1 MNKLSAQFAAAVAAT
16 LLLVP
21 AAYAQQTQRPGP
33 GGTAVPMQGGQ
44 GMPMQGGQ
52 GMPMQGGQGMPMQ
65 GGQGMPMRGGQ
76 GMSQSQKDMMQS
88 MAGATTPAGS
98 EAEKSMM
105 AAMEKMSQT
114 MRAVPMTGN
123 ADRDFVT
130 MMIPHHA
137 GAIDM
142 ARFELANG
150 KDPAMRKLA
159 EAIVSAQESEIS
171 EMQAWQKANPGTQ

>member
-1 MNKLSAQFAAAVAAT
+1 MNKFSAQFAVAVTAT

-21 AAYAQQTQRPGP
+21 AAHAQQTQRPGP
-33 GGTAVPMQGGQ
+33 GGQ

-52 GMPMQGGQGMPMQ
+52 GMQ
-65 GGQGMPMRGGQ
+65 
-76 GMSQSQKDMMQS
+76 MQS

-171 EMQAWQKANPGTQ
+171 EMQAWQKAHPGTP

>member
-1 MNKLSAQFAAAVAAT
+1 MHKHLKIMLRLATVAA
-16 LLLVP
+16 LASLVRP
-21 AAYAQQTQRPGP
+21 LAGYAQQAAPP
-33 GGTAVPMQGGQ
+33 TAAATPAPMTMPMQ
-44 GMPMQGGQ
+44 GMPMQG
-52 GMPMQGGQGMPMQ
+52 MPMHP
-65 GGQGMPMRGGQ
+65 
-76 GMSQSQKDMMQS
+76 

-114 MRAVPMTGN
+114 MGAVPMTGN
-123 ADRDFVT
+123 ADGDFVA

-171 EMQAWQKANPGTQ
+171 EMQAWQKANPGKP

>member
-1 MNKLSAQFAAAVAAT
+1 MNKLSAQFGAAVAAT
-16 LLLVP
+16 LLLIP
-21 AAYAQQTQRPGP
+21 AAHAQQTQRPGP
-33 GGTAVPMQGGQ
+33 GGTATPMPGM

-52 GMPMQGGQGMPMQ
+52 G
-65 GGQGMPMRGGQ
+65 
-76 GMSQSQKDMMQS
+76 MMQS
-88 MAGATTPAGS
+88 MAGATTPVGS

-159 EAIVSAQESEIS
+159 EAIVSAQENEIS
-171 EMQAWQKANPGTQ
+171 EMQTWQKANPVKP

>member
-1 MNKLSAQFAAAVAAT
+1 MNKLSAQFAAAVATA

-21 AAYAQQTQRPGP
+21 AAHAQQTQRPGP
-33 GGTAVPMQGGQ
+33 GGTATPMQGGQ

-52 GMPMQGGQGMPMQ
+52 GMPVPGAAAMPQ
-65 GGQGMPMRGGQ
+65 N
-76 GMSQSQKDMMQS
+76 QKDMMQS
-88 MAGATTPAGS
+88 MAGAMTPAGS

-105 AAMEKMSQT
+105 AAMERMSQT

-159 EAIVSAQESEIS
+159 EAIVSAQESEIG
-171 EMQAWQKANPGTQ
+171 EMQAWQKANPGKP

>member
-1 MNKLSAQFAAAVAAT
+1 MYEHLKITMRLAAVVVLVSLGVPSGGSAQQAAT
-16 LLLVP
+16 PTP
-21 AAYAQQTQRPGP
+21 APAPMTM
-33 GGTAVPMQGGQ
+33 PMQRMPMQ
-44 GMPMQGGQ
+44 GMPMQE
-52 GMPMQGGQGMPMQ
+52 MPMHP
-65 GGQGMPMRGGQ
+65 
-76 GMSQSQKDMMQS
+76 

-114 MRAVPMTGN
+114 MAAVPMTGN
-123 ADRDFVT
+123 ADRDFVA

-142 ARFELANG
+142 ARFELSNG
-150 KDPAMRKLA
+150 RDPVMRKLA

-171 EMQAWQKANPGTQ
+171 EMQAWQKAHPGSP